1 MIRKQ
6 LDSVTLNS
14 YTGSNNELIVPSK
27 VMTSYAKSDASD
39 LSYTN
44 FMISTE
50 MNTSYVGDIYVGGR
64 FPVTFE
70 GDESASCYMN
80 VVSWCNTRNGVKL
93 TLMYSDG
100 LTVNDSSDDSSDD
113 GSSDDPD
120 EPYFSSPTDGDTLTG
135 TLDYETGEFR
145 WPIEVVG
152 SDGNIVSN
160 DNTSMCVTC
169 DSYDWSVGYT
179 EDYDEAT
186 GSTVIL
192 EVYIACGQA
201 GNGTATL
208 TYDDGEQTCTTTF
221 TYDITEGAHA

>member
-14 YTGSNNELIVPSK
+14 YAGSNNELIVPSK
-27 VMTSYAKSDASD
+27 IITSYAKSDASD

-64 FPVTFE
+64 YAVTFE

-100 LTVNDSSDDSSDD
+100 LTVDDSSDD
-113 GSSDDPD
+113 PEEPTVDPELSQSINNILGSNYDVINDMSDEDALAAANNILYGD
-120 EPYFSSPTDGDTLTG
+120 EEPP
-135 TLDYETGEFR
+135 R
-145 WPIEVVG
+145 
-152 SDGNIVSN
+152 
-160 DNTSMCVTC
+160 
-169 DSYDWSVGYT
+169 
-179 EDYDEAT
+179 
-186 GSTVIL
+186 
-192 EVYIACGQA
+192 
-201 GNGTATL
+201 
-208 TYDDGEQTCTTTF
+208 
-221 TYDITEGAHA
+221 